1 MKRREFI
8 GLLGA
13 VLTVRPQDGAA
24 QSATIRRNVAMTES
38 STVKNLGAVFDAHVK
53 AEFIDKDVS
62 ATMATMV
69 AEPYLTHVPTLTGG
83 TGRSEVE
90 SFYRD
95 HFVGHWPDDVEVKP
109 LSRTVGQNR
118 VVDELIV
125 SFTHDREMRVFLPG
139 VPPTGRKVVLP
150 HVVVMGFDEA
160 GRVAY
165 EHIYWDQASLLVQVG
180 LLDPALLPVS
190 GAEQA
195 KRPARQHTACKRD
208 DRTVA
213 IESEAA
219 VASFFAHLLPT
230 RVICVRFH
238 ERDLTHL
245 GEPANQWAPW
255 RDLGSMGH
263 RSPAYSRAWRSAT
276 WSSALPDS

>member
-8 GLLGA
+8 GFLGA
-13 VLTVRPQDGAA
+13 VLTLRPQDGAA

-53 AEFIDKDVS
+53 AEFIDKDVA

-125 SFTHDREMRVFLPG
+125 SFTHPRNARLPSGRAADRSEGCVATCR
-139 VPPTGRKVVLP
+139 RD
-150 HVVVMGFDEA
+150 GF
-160 GRVAY
+160 R
-165 EHIYWDQASLLVQVG
+165 
-180 LLDPALLPVS
+180 
-190 GAEQA
+190 
-195 KRPARQHTACKRD
+195 RNR
-208 DRTVA
+208 
-213 IESEAA
+213 
-219 VASFFAHLLPT
+219 
-230 RVICVRFH
+230 
-238 ERDLTHL
+238 
-245 GEPANQWAPW
+245 
-255 RDLGSMGH
+255 
-263 RSPAYSRAWRSAT
+263 
-276 WSSALPDS
+276 

>member
-13 VLTVRPQDGAA
+13 VLTVPPQDGAA
-24 QSATIRRNVAMTES
+24 QSATIRRDVAMTES
-38 STVKNLGAVFDAHVK
+38 STVKDLGAAFDAHVK
-53 AEFIDKDVS
+53 AEFIDKDVA

-95 HFVGHWPDDVEVKP
+95 HFIGHWPDDVEVKP

-195 KRPARQHTACKRD
+195 KR
-208 DRTVA
+208 
-213 IESEAA
+213 
-219 VASFFAHLLPT
+219 LLDNT
-230 RVICVRFH
+230 Q
-238 ERDLTHL
+238 
-245 GEPANQWAPW
+245 PANEMIERLRLKAKQ
-255 RDLGSMGH
+255 R
-263 RSPAYSRAWRSAT
+263 
-276 WSSALPDS
+276 

>member
-1 MKRREFI
+1 MKRRKFI

-53 AEFIDKDVS
+53 AEFIDKDVA

-139 VPPTGRKVVLP
+139 VPPTGRKCCR
-150 HVVVMGFDEA
+150 M
-160 GRVAY
+160 
-165 EHIYWDQASLLVQVG
+165 S
-180 LLDPALLPVS
+180 
-190 GAEQA
+190 
-195 KRPARQHTACKRD
+195 
-208 DRTVA
+208 
-213 IESEAA
+213 
-219 VASFFAHLLPT
+219 
-230 RVICVRFH
+230 
-238 ERDLTHL
+238 
-245 GEPANQWAPW
+245 
-255 RDLGSMGH
+255 
-263 RSPAYSRAWRSAT
+263 
-276 WSSALPDS
+276 